1 VHLEHSAVTP
11 NLNRKQVQD
20 IVAKF
25 QCELARNGKVKKS
38 EFYPLRKNGGCYP
51 NCKGGIDNR
60 IQREKLMK
68 IGQVKLQL
76 HAGPQFKESSVLLS
90 AI

>member
-1 VHLEHSAVTP
+1 M
-11 NLNRKQVQD
+11 
-20 IVAKF
+20 AKSKIRILLF
-25 QCELARNGKVKKS
+25 PSPFFGGKGERV
-38 EFYPLRKNGGCYP
+38 GCYP